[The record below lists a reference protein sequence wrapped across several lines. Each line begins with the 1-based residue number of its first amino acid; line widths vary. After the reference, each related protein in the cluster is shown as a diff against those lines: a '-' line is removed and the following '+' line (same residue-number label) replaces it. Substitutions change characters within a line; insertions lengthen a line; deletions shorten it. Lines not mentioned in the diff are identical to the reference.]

1 MCLLFDI
8 KEIIFCTSRPQ
19 YTHKIMSVFYF
30 LSSCLTT
37 QLAGLVISAVCRWE
51 NAWRACLCTTEF
63 KCGRGIEHSGVRR
76 RFANYGSRNIFS
88 VDYVGPVRPESAVCN
103 ADYWGTDGNDQRK
116 WTTFLVH
123 PTNLASAILSKR
135 NKKHRL
141 KTEFIALNL
150 RLHLLWHSCVHRQRS
165 Q

>member
-51 NAWRACLCTTEF
+51 NAWRVCLCTTEF
-63 KCGRGIEHSGVRR
+63 ICGRGIEHSGVRR
-76 RFANYGSRNIFS
+76 GFAHYGSRN
-88 VDYVGPVRPESAVCN
+88 VLCEVRWARSAQKAPFVLRTIEEQMEMIRGSEPRSLFIRLIQRVLF
-103 ADYWGTDGNDQRK
+103 YQKGT
-116 WTTFLVH
+116 
-123 PTNLASAILSKR
+123 TNMV
-135 NKKHRL
+135 L
-141 KTEFIALNL
+141 KQSS
-150 RLHLLWHSCVHRQRS
+150 LH
-165 Q
+165 

>member
-8 KEIIFCTSRPQ
+8 KEIIFRTIRPQ

-30 LSSCLTT
+30 LSYCLTT

-76 RFANYGSRNIFS
+76 VFANYGSRN
-88 VDYVGPVRPESAVCN
+88 VLGGLRWARSAQKAPFVLRTIEEQMEIIRGSEPCSLFIRLIQRVPF
-103 ADYWGTDGNDQRK
+103 YQKGTINI
-116 WTTFLVH
+116 V
-123 PTNLASAILSKR
+123 
-135 NKKHRL
+135 
-141 KTEFIALNL
+141 LNQSS
-150 RLHLLWHSCVHRQRS
+150 LH
-165 Q
+165 